1 MLVRGWNGPTRIKE
15 VHQEGRWYTLEN
27 GRKAPYERL
36 KLHFHNPNDWILLT
50 NDDIG
55 FVVNDEDVGSEEEIS
70 VSEDA
75 RSFREE
81 QASLPA
87 SEEKLQMELEM
98 PPSQMMTRSRMAE
111 EEDARGGPLPN
122 TIWSRR
128 TCLSAPRRTLKLEP
142 GEPEMDLDDD
152 MMNSI

>member
-1 MLVRGWNGPTRIKE
+1 M
-15 VHQEGRWYTLEN
+15 EN

-98 PPSQMMTRSRMAE
+98 PPSQTMTRSKMAE
-111 EEDARGGPLPN
+111 G
-122 TIWSRR
+122 RR
-128 TCLSAPRRTLKLEP
+128 TQEA
-142 GEPEMDLDDD
+142 DLYQVRYGVRGFD
-152 MMNSI
+152 